1 MAGKRRVAGLVSL
14 SGFRQS
20 HVIITVT
27 RTAAAHGSPK
37 NDIAGRFSMQRWRTP
52 RCVTFIAF
60 SIASARLC
68 LPKIVNRAKVHQRAS
83 CAGHLADGVRRPS
96 AGSSTLR
103 HCNRR
108 TVRSRSPRIVKHR
121 RRGGRRGLKLAWQV
135 STGGTCSSCP
145 QPGSAVIGSA
155 RQALIND
162 PEERARARQEPT
174 GRNAFIWMSP
184 RQFSLGGTGWRPWLP
199 PSGGGARY
207 VCAGEACDCYAACC
221 TISASFLRA

>member
-1 MAGKRRVAGLVSL
+1 MRDVSGLAGLTRGGKL
-14 SGFRQS
+14 WPASGVWRDWFLCRFRQS

-108 TVRSRSPRIVKHR
+108 TVRSRSPRIVKPR

-135 STGGTCSSCP
+135 STGGTCSYQVMPSTG
-145 QPGSAVIGSA
+145 QRGHWF
-155 RQALIND
+155 
-162 PEERARARQEPT
+162 RA
-174 GRNAFIWMSP
+174 
-184 RQFSLGGTGWRPWLP
+184 
-199 PSGGGARY
+199 
-207 VCAGEACDCYAACC
+207 
-221 TISASFLRA
+221 ASSY